1 MTITRMRA
9 LVAVA
14 DTGSVR
20 TAAGQLSVT
29 ESAVSAAVGALQR
42 ELGVDL
48 VARSGRGVTLTEA
61 GRRYADYARQVLGL
75 LEEARAAVRG
85 EVDPAGGLVRLAAVT
100 TAGEHVLP
108 SYLATFRQRYP
119 QARLDLEVSNRDHVW
134 RLLAEHRVDLAVGGR
149 PPDGLEA
156 VTRAIRPNELL
167 VVGAPDVAAGAD
179 ESSLTWLVREAGSGT
194 RATTEAYLEQ
204 RGANPSRLTVGSNS
218 AAISCAIAGLG
229 VTLVSGGAVDRELAD
244 GELAVVPLPGTPLR
258 RPWHAATHVTLTP
271 TTRLFLAHLFDPG
284 PGLTPFAEPVG
295 PV

>member
-1 MTITRMRA
+1 MTTTRMRA

-42 ELGVDL
+42 ELGVEL
-48 VARSGRGVTLTEA
+48 VARSGRGVTLTAA

-134 RLLAEHRVDLAVGGR
+134 RLLAAHRVDLAVGGR
-149 PPDGLEA
+149 PPDGLDA
-156 VTRAIRPNELL
+156 VTRAVRPNELV
-167 VVGAPDVAAGAD
+167 VVGAPDVAVDAD

-204 RGANPSRLTVGSNS
+204 RGANPARLTVGSNS

-229 VTLVSGGAVDRELAD
+229 VTLVSGGAV
-244 GELAVVPLPGTPLR
+244 VPLPGTPLS
-258 RPWHAATHVTLTP
+258 RPWHAATHATLTP